1 MQALNLSLFQ
11 WMAAGQSPNAQILW
25 IASLTAQYAAWLCAL
40 LVAWIAWRHPAQ
52 RTYVLGVLVAAAVAS
67 VLAHMLSKAIHLPRP
82 FVVGLSPSY
91 IEHGARGSLPSAHA
105 TVMFTV
111 ALICCLRP
119 AIRRV
124 GIALF
129 LIALVT
135 GWARIYVGVH
145 FPLDVLAGFVLAAGI
160 TAVFWLIWRLVA
172 HGGAKDAHAPGAGAG

>member
-25 IASLTAQYAAWLCAL
+25 IASLTAQYASWLCAL
-40 LVAWIAWRHPAQ
+40 LVAWTAWRHPAQ
-52 RTYVLGVLVAAAVAS
+52 RTYVLGMLVAAAVAS
-67 VLAHMLSKAIHLPRP
+67 VLAHMLSKAINLPRP
-82 FVVGLSPSY
+82 FVAGLSPSY

-145 FPLDVLAGFVLAAGI
+145 FPLDVLAGFVLAAGM
-160 TAVFWLIWRLVA
+160 TAVFRLIWRLVA
-172 HGGAKDAHAPGAGAG
+172 RGGANDAHAPGAGAG